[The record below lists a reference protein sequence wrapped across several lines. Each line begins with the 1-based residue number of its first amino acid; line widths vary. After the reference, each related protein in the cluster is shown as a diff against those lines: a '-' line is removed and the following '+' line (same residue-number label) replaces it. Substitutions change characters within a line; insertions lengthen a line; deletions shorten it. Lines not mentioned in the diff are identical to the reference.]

1 MWRGPEGLQLI
12 CSSLGGITTGV
23 SMHRLSDEELAAGS
37 SLGRRLVSALRAGRV
52 PAPHTESFTD
62 GITVRIPAAAAEV
75 GDLEVSEDGE
85 EYTLYIGRHTHTHF
99 TPALFDGPNADSR
112 ETQALERLVW
122 QLERIVRDEVVNP
135 SPLPRRRGLQLEA
148 TPTLMSPNA
157 RAWLWSGKA
166 YQPSA

>member
-1 MWRGPEGLQLI
+1 MQ
-12 CSSLGGITTGV
+12 
-23 SMHRLSDEELAAGS
+23 RLSDEELAAGS

-52 PAPHTESFTD
+52 PAAYTELFTD

-75 GDLEVSEDGE
+75 GDLEVSDDGE

-99 TPALFDGPNADSR
+99 TPALFEGPNRDSQ
-112 ETQALERLVW
+112 ETQALERLLG
-122 QLERIVRDEVVNP
+122 QLERIVRDEVVIW
-135 SPLPRRRGLQLEA
+135 SDSRGGGAFSLEA
-148 TPTLMSPNA
+148 KPTLMSPNA